1 MSERQA
7 KLNRKTKTE
16 QKETVKNP
24 KKTLETVVCVVI
36 IAAVAGLGVYA
47 SWDKIKPAVG
57 TETTQTTDSEQ
68 QTQTVADI
76 AESEGITAE
85 ELLEKCGLA
94 DSGLTG
100 ESDATEFY
108 AKLTVEGFAKSEG
121 KTAAELKAE
130 YGIESVSDD
139 TLWQE
144 AQMKVPMSKIAEQN
158 GQSFADFAE
167 ASGLPEEIT
176 ESTTY
181 EEAIKILQNQQNA
194 E

>member
-7 KLNRKTKTE
+7 KLNRKTETK
-16 QKETVKNP
+16 KETVKNP
-24 KKTLETVVCVVI
+24 KKTLETAVCVVI

-47 SWDKIKPAVG
+47 SWDKIKPAAG
-57 TETTQTTDSEQ
+57 TENAQITDAAQ

-76 AESEGITAE
+76 AETEGKTVE
-85 ELLEKCGLA
+85 ELLAECGL
-94 DSGLTG
+94 DSSGLTA

-108 AKLTVEGFAKSEG
+108 AKLTIDGFAKSEN
-121 KTAAELKAE
+121 KTAAELKKE
-130 YGIESVSDD
+130 YGIESLPDD

-158 GQSFADFAE
+158 GKTFAE
-167 ASGLPEEIT
+167 FAEESGLPAEIT

-181 EEAIKILQNQQNA
+181 EDAIKILQNQQNA